1 MDGHRGM
8 ADAEVIGNT
17 RKTKGRK
24 QLEGI
29 MPAGSTST
37 GSRQSAASALR
48 DTIMRKK
55 AELEELEALLAFLE
69 SQPTISGSPVD
80 AALWRMVVGLR
91 Y

>member
-29 MPAGSTST
+29 MPA